1 MMRIAGL
8 AIGVGVVGVIGGLLG
23 GCVLDP
29 WAVRPTRFHVGP
41 TMRAVNVPG
50 DQPISGTVQKTAATE
65 MMPADSAPLER
76 SAATSVD
83 LQFET
88 RFAHQMYL
96 GIEGEAGK
104 VAADDA
110 DIGGAYAVV
119 GGEHAL

>member
-1 MMRIAGL
+1 MMRIAAL
-8 AIGVGVVGVIGGLLG
+8 AIVVGAVGG

-29 WAVRPTRFHVGP
+29 WAVRPTRFQVGP

-50 DQPISGTVQKTAATE
+50 AQPITGTVQKAAATE
-65 MMPADSAPLER
+65 MMPAPSAPLER

-88 RFAHQMYL
+88 RFAHQLYL

-110 DIGGAYAVV
+110 DI
-119 GGEHAL
+119 